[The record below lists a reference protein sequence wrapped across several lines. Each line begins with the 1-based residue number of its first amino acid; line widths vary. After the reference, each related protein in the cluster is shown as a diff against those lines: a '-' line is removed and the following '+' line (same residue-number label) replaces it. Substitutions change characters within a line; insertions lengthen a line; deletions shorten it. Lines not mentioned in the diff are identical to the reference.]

1 MQAVILAGG
10 LGTRLKPMTEKVP
23 KVMLPVKGKPFIVYL
38 LGLLADSGINR
49 IVLCVGYLGE
59 QVREYLGEGRK
70 LGINIAYSQEGK
82 LLGTGGALKQAQ
94 GLLDERFLVINGDT
108 YLPIDYGQV
117 ERSFT
122 NRGKKALMVVYNNRE
137 DTGVRNNVELDSN
150 LMVVGYDKK
159 RPDPELKYVEAG
171 VLVLKQE
178 VLEIIP
184 GGHPV
189 SLEKGLY
196 PALIEQGEL
205 AAYISHRRFY
215 DIGTPKQLKIFE
227 EFVAR
232 GEQ

>member
-10 LGTRLKPMTEKVP
+10 LGTRLKPMTEKLP
-23 KVMLPVKGKPFIVYL
+23 KVMVSVKGKPFIVYL
-38 LGLLADSGINR
+38 LELLNDSGINR
-49 IVLCVGYLGE
+49 IVLCVGYLRE

-70 LGINIAYSQEGK
+70 LGINIAYSQERQ

-94 GLLDERFLVINGDT
+94 KLLNMQFLVINGDT

-117 ERSFT
+117 EDAFIK
-122 NRGKKALMVVYNNRE
+122 RGRKALMVVYDNRE
-137 DTGVRNNVELDSN
+137 DTGVKSNVALDRD
-150 LMVVGYDKK
+150 LMVVSCNKEK
-159 RPDPELKYVEAG
+159 PDPEMEYVDTG
-171 VLVLKQE
+171 VLVFKRE

-184 GGHPV
+184 GGRPV
-189 SLEKGLY
+189 SLEEGLY
-196 PALIEQGEL
+196 TTLIEQGEL

-232 GEQ
+232 EEQ